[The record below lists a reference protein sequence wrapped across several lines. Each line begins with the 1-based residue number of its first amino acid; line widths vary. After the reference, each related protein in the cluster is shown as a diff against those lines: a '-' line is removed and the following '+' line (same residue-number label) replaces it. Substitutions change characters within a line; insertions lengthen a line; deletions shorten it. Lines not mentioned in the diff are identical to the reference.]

1 MITAVIALPRHWAGT
16 GDAAGE
22 HAAALV
28 ILGTGPWTFRS
39 PMWENGPFF

>member
-16 GDAAGE
+16 GDAVGK

-28 ILGTGPWTFRS
+28 ALGTGAWTFRS
-39 PMWENGPFF
+39 FMWEH